1 MQKDRSGTAILQKI
15 VFLYMLKY
23 RPNLL
28 LCAICAFLCGAPTAL
43 TAASKPGSAIIELL
57 KDYDSQKGKA
67 RIVAADR
74 IFTLLA
80 QEDITEGRLV
90 ASSRMKADSLDMLVW
105 YWAGEYLWTT
115 QDYDEG
121 LEYSLKALPLTGRWG
136 DPLMESDC
144 EHLVGL
150 FYFRRADYEKAVG
163 HLSRSLEL
171 CREEGEESRVGST
184 LNSLAGVCLTA
195 KQLDESEKYILEAIR
210 ICEKANDTNLLPIR
224 YGMASEVY
232 HIRGEN
238 LKSLDY
244 AIRAF
249 RLDSLQGNTAR
260 MGIRLSQMASAQMA
274 LGQEDAAV
282 QSLERAIPILEEAG
296 NLGSLSI
303 CHNQMGELLSK
314 RGHKKDA
321 AAHFEI
327 AAGVFAERGDMYGE
341 SRAQRGLYEALRE
354 SDPGRADKHLLRYST
369 LKDSIYHRDMQQAVS
384 EFNVKFRTEELIRQE
399 EKARMRNRALAL
411 GIVALTFL
419 VLFIGAVWFYTS
431 RLQQRK
437 LKELER
443 YIAMRDQYARAAK
456 ERKEVEK
463 EAIVEADDADLQFL
477 LKVSDT
483 VNSLMDEGKK
493 TDIASIAACVCMS
506 DSRFYRRIV
515 ALTGH
520 NPSSYIQRLKIQR
533 AKNLLDTNPQMN
545 LYEVAERCGF
555 EAYPNF
561 VRAFKNVTQLTP
573 SEYRKQQKK

>member
-1 MQKDRSGTAILQKI
+1 
-15 VFLYMLKY
+15 MLKY

-67 RIVAADR
+67 RIATADR
-74 IFTLLA
+74 IFALLA
-80 QEDITEGRLV
+80 QEEVTEGRLV
-90 ASSRMKADSLDMLVW
+90 ASDHMRADSLDMLVW

-115 QDYDEG
+115 QDYAEG
-121 LEYSLKALPLTGRWG
+121 LEYASKALPLTVRLGS
-136 DPLMESDC
+136 PLLESDC
-144 EHLVGL
+144 ENLVGL
-150 FYFRRADYEKAVG
+150 FHFRRTDYAKAVE
-163 HLSRSLEL
+163 HVSRSLEI
-171 CREEGEESRVGST
+171 CRGQGDDSGVGSA
-184 LNSLAGVCLTA
+184 LNSLAGICLTA

-210 ICEKANDTNLLPIR
+210 ICEDAKDTTLLPIR

-238 LKSLDY
+238 QKSLDY
-244 AIRAF
+244 ALRAF
-249 RLDSLQGNTAR
+249 RLDSLQGNSAR
-260 MGIRLSQMASAQMA
+260 TGIRLSQMASAQLA
-274 LGQEDAAV
+274 LGQEDAAE

-314 RGHKKDA
+314 RGHKKEA
-321 AAHFEI
+321 VAHFEL
-327 AAGVFAERGDMYGE
+327 AAGVYAERGDMYGE

-399 EKARMRNRALAL
+399 EKARMRNRVLVL

-419 VLFIGAVWFYTS
+419 VLFIVAVWFYTS

-456 ERKEVEK
+456 EHKEVEK

-477 LKVSDT
+477 LKVADT

-493 TDIASIAACVCMS
+493 TDVASIAACVCMS
-506 DSRFYRRIV
+506 VSRFYRRIV
-515 ALTGH
+515 ALTSH

-533 AKNLLDTNPQMN
+533 AKNLLDTNSQMN